1 MSEADMPAASF
12 ADLLKA
18 VHISA
23 EFNVDVA
30 SHPAVDQPK
39 SWKQNPKYAR
49 QQSSLVGHMDRRGML
64 NPEFCFIEFG
74 AGKGE
79 LSVYVHS
86 VLETRRKTGNTIVLV
101 DRQNARRKFQIIQ
114 DKQDSGDE
122 CATHDQFHRILI
134 DIRDLD
140 LAQVKELQI
149 VDKATGQACLRPIVA
164 YSKHLC
170 GAATDLTIKCLENYQ
185 RAGGRVAGMA
195 IALCCH
201 QVCKYSMMLDHD
213 YLSQAIPR
221 TQPVSDAMWDD
232 GQRKSFYCLTAM
244 SSWAINAP
252 AQGSE
257 AKHDQDIRIR

>member
-1 MSEADMPAASF
+1 M
-12 ADLLKA
+12 
-18 VHISA
+18 
-23 EFNVDVA
+23 
-30 SHPAVDQPK
+30 DQ
-39 SWKQNPKYAR
+39 
-49 QQSSLVGHMDRRGML
+49 RGML
-64 NPEFCFIEFG
+64 NPEFCFVEFG

-86 VLETRRKTGNTIVLV
+86 VLETRRKAGNTIVLV

-114 DKQDSGDE
+114 EDPGQEKS
-122 CATHDQFHRILI
+122 AHDHFHRILI

-140 LAQVKELQI
+140 LGQIKELQF
-149 VDKATGQACLRPIVA
+149 VDEATGQTRLRPIVA

-185 RAGGRVAGMA
+185 NAGGKVAGMA

-221 TQPVSDAMWDD
+221 TQPDNDNAWDN
-232 GQRKSFYCLTAM
+232 GQRELFYRLTSM
-244 SSWAINAP
+244 SSWAINVP
-252 AQGSE
+252 AQLSD
-257 AKHDQDIRIR
+257 AKQDPSLFTQDSRTRIGHAIKRFIDIGRVQYVRQHLGLPNAELVYYAPRATSPENLMLVATGDACF